1 MKNTDRQTG
10 TATGRMI
17 RLAVPGIV
25 LAMLLATAPP
35 REASVVP
42 EGIAPPEFHYQ
53 IENRADPFEPFI
65 TEKATSVTNMNE
77 IVDEEGPLTGMQ
89 LFEPGQLTLVALMQ
103 SGEGNIAMVQDFS
116 GKGYVLTE
124 GMLIGRRGVVSQIK
138 TNSVVIEETARTRAG
153 KKIVTEKVMTLKKEE
168 GED

>member
-10 TATGRMI
+10 TATDRMI
-17 RLAVPGIV
+17 RLAIPGLV
-25 LAMLLATAPP
+25 LATLLAMAPP
-35 REASVVP
+35 REASAVP
-42 EGIAPPEFHYQ
+42 REGLPPEFHYQ
-53 IENRADPFEPFI
+53 IENRTDPFLPFI

-77 IVDEEGPLTGMQ
+77 IVDDEEPLTGMQ

-103 SGEGNIAMVQDFS
+103 SDGKDIAMVQDFT

-124 GMLIGRRGVVSQIK
+124 GMLIGKRGMISQIG
-138 TNSVVIEETARTRAG
+138 TNRVVIEENARTRAG